1 MFFILEQEKTVEELR
16 GVGLSNQPSKELE
29 VMIVR
34 MFKEL
39 RRRLDGQ
46 SEKSEAFN
54 KEAKNMKK

>member
-1 MFFILEQEKTVEELR
+1 MFFILEQKTVEELR
-16 GVGLSNQPSKELE
+16 GVGLSNQPSKQLE
-29 VMIVR
+29 VMIIR

-46 SEKSEAFN
+46 SEKSEAFK